1 MPRRLAAAAT
11 TAAALLLALPLAAAA
26 EEPAPGALH
35 HKDWFAVTFKD
46 MREDLET
53 AAEEGKRLALIVEQ
67 HGCIYCRKL
76 HEEVLS
82 DPEVADYIKENFVVV
97 QLNMFGDEEVTDL
110 DGASMT
116 EREAVRRW
124 AVSFTPTV
132 IFLPE
137 AVEAEDVTVAEIE
150 VERMPGAFGKW
161 TTLDM
166 FRWVRLKGYEGEE
179 HFQKFHARHIE
190 ELRAAGRL

>member
-1 MPRRLAAAAT
+1 MLARALATLCLIVTLTLPGAAPA
-11 TAAALLLALPLAAAA
+11 
-26 EEPAPGALH
+26 EPAPGALH
-35 HKDWFAVTFKD
+35 HQDWFAVTFKD

-53 AAEEGKRLALIVEQ
+53 AADEGKRLAVIIEQ

-82 DPEVADYIKENFVVV
+82 DPEVAEYITENFVVV

-110 DGASMT
+110 DGEVMT

-124 AVSFTPTV
+124 AVAFTPTV
-132 IFLPE
+132 LFLPE
-137 AVEAEDVTVAEIE
+137 DAAEDATVSDAAVEK
-150 VERMPGAFGKW
+150 MPGAFGKW

-166 FRWVRLKGYEGEE
+166 FRWVRIKGYEGDE
-179 HFQKFHARHIE
+179 HFQKFHARNIE
-190 ELRAAGRL
+190 KLRAEGRL

>member
-1 MPRRLAAAAT
+1 MRLRPF
-11 TAAALLLALPLAAAA
+11 AALLALALAAVTARAA
-26 EEPAPGALH
+26 EPAPGALH
-35 HKDWFAVTFKD
+35 HQDWFAVTFKD
-46 MREDLET
+46 LREDLADAT
-53 AAEEGKRLALIVEQ
+53 AAGKRLALIVEQ
-67 HGCIYCRKL
+67 HGCIYCRQL

-82 DPEVADYIKENFVVV
+82 DPEVADYVTENFVVV

-110 DGASMT
+110 DGRTMT

-124 AVSFTPTV
+124 AVTFTPTL

-137 AVEAEDVTVAEIE
+137 TAPEGATVAEAA
-150 VERMPGAFGKW
+150 VQVMPGAFGKW

-166 FRWVRLKGYEGEE
+166 FRWVRLEGYAGEE

>member
-1 MPRRLAAAAT
+1 MFARLSAVLLAAC
-11 TAAALLLALPLAAAA
+11 LALPATA

-35 HKDWFAVTFKD
+35 TKDWFAITFKD
-46 MREDLET
+46 MREDMEM
-53 AAEEGKRLALIVEQ
+53 AADDGKRLAVIVEQ
-67 HGCIYCRKL
+67 YGCIYCRKL

-97 QLNMFGDEEVTDL
+97 QLNMFGDEEVIDL
-110 DGASMT
+110 DGEELT

-124 AVSFTPTV
+124 AVAFTPTV

-137 AVEAEDVTVAEIE
+137 DAGEDVTVSDAA
-150 VERMPGAFGKW
+150 VQVMPGAFGKW

-166 FRWVRLKGYEGEE
+166 FRWVKMKGYEGDE
-179 HFQKFHARHIE
+179 HFQKFHARNIE
-190 ELRAAGRL
+190 KLRAEGKL

>member
-1 MPRRLAAAAT
+1 MLTRLA
-11 TAAALLLALPLAAAA
+11 LAAFALGLIVAA
-26 EEPAPGALH
+26 PAASEPAPGALH

-46 MREDLET
+46 VREDIED
-53 AAEEGKRLALIVEQ
+53 AAADGKRLAIIIEQ

-82 DPEVADYIKENFVVV
+82 DPEVADYIIENFVVV
-97 QLNMFGDEEVTDL
+97 QLNMFGDEDVTDL
-110 DGASMT
+110 DGESMT

-124 AVSFTPTV
+124 AVAFTPTV

-137 AVEAEDVTVAEIE
+137 EAPEGVTVSEAA
-150 VERMPGAFGKW
+150 VQVMPGAFGKW

-166 FRWVRLKGYEGEE
+166 FRWVRLKGYEGDE
-179 HFQKFHARHIE
+179 HFQKFHARTIE

>member
-1 MPRRLAAAAT
+1 MPARFP
-11 TAAALLLALPLAAAA
+11 AALALATALAVGAAPPVAA

-35 HKDWFAVTFKD
+35 TKEWFALTFKD
-46 MREDLET
+46 MREDMET
-53 AAEEGKRLALIVEQ
+53 AADEGKRLAILVEQ
-67 HGCIYCRKL
+67 YGCIYCRKL

-110 DGASMT
+110 DGEALT

-124 AVSFTPTV
+124 AVAFTPTV

-137 AVEAEDVTVAEIE
+137 EAPEDVTVSEAA
-150 VERMPGAFGKW
+150 VQTMPGAFGKW

-166 FRWVRLKGYEGEE
+166 FRWVKMKGYEGEE
-179 HFQKFHARHIE
+179 HFQKFHARNIE
-190 ELRAAGRL
+190 RLRAEGRL

>member
-1 MPRRLAAAAT
+1 MIDRLLAAAAVALLPFG
-11 TAAALLLALPLAAAA
+11 AAA
-26 EEPAPGALH
+26 EPAPGALH
-35 HKDWFAVTFKD
+35 SKPWFAVTFKD
-46 MREDLET
+46 MREDMEDAT
-53 AAEEGKRLALIVEQ
+53 AQGKRLAVIVEQ
-67 HGCIYCRKL
+67 YGCIYCRKL

-82 DPEVADYIKENFVVV
+82 DPEVADFIKENFVVV
-97 QLNMFGDEEVTDL
+97 QLNMFGEEEVTDL
-110 DGASMT
+110 DGEVMT

-137 AVEAEDVTVAEIE
+137 EAPEDVTVAEVE
-150 VERMPGAFGKW
+150 VERIPGAFGKW

-166 FRWVRLKGYEGEE
+166 FRWVHLKGYEGEE

>member
-1 MPRRLAAAAT
+1 MLKRLCLAAC
-11 TAAALLLALPLAAAA
+11 LALAPAVLAA

-46 MREDLET
+46 MPEDL
-53 AAEEGKRLALIVEQ
+53 ADARAEGKRLALIVEQ

-82 DPEVADYIKENFVVV
+82 DPEVADYIKENYVVV

-110 DGASMT
+110 DGESMT
-116 EREAVRRW
+116 EREVVRRW
-124 AVSFTPTV
+124 AVAFTPTV

-137 AVEAEDVTVAEIE
+137 DAPDDLTVAEAA
-150 VERMPGAFGKW
+150 VQTMPGAFGKW

-166 FRWVRLKGYEGEE
+166 FRWVREKGYEGDE
-179 HFQKFHARHIE
+179 HFQKYHARNIE
-190 ELRAAGRL
+190 KLRAEGRL